1 MSAYVHTCDQCG
13 AQMQVN
19 DRYFGRTLKCTT
31 CRKEFVAEAPDEG
44 AEVDT
49 YVPPR
54 SEQPTEKSA
63 KRFLPLLLLLIPLAG
78 FLFWLGGGDDDGVAD
93 SAFREGHAV
102 GDIASVDT
110 GTTRPVLVALD
121 HESVGALVDMRSGA
135 IQLGVSSLMTNQ
147 DKYLELEAGTQ
158 VRILAFANENR
169 EAKVRVLDGSSADQ
183 EVWVPRRWLR

>member
-13 AQMQVN
+13 AQMQVH
-19 DRYFGRTLKCTT
+19 DRYYGRTLKCTT
-31 CRKEFVAEAPDEG
+31 CRKEFVAEAPEGG

-54 SEQPTEKSA
+54 SQPEVEKSA
-63 KRFLPLLLLLIPLAG
+63 KRFLLLLLLLIPLAG
-78 FLFWLGGGDDDGVAD
+78 FLFWVTGGDDDGVAD

-102 GDIASVDT
+102 GDVVSVDT

-121 HESVGALVDMRSGA
+121 QESVAALVDMRTGA

-158 VRILAFANENR
+158 VRVLAFANEDR
-169 EAKVRVLDGSSADQ
+169 EAKVRVIEGPAANQD
-183 EVWVPRRWLR
+183 VWVPRRWLR

>member
-1 MSAYVHTCDQCG
+1 MSAYIHTCDQCG

-31 CRKEFVAEAPDEG
+31 CRKEFVAEAPEEG

-54 SEQPTEKSA
+54 AAPETEKSP

-78 FLFWLGGGDDDGVAD
+78 FLVWLGGGDDDGVAD

-102 GDIASVDT
+102 GDVAAVDT
-110 GTTRPVLVALD
+110 GTMRPVLVALD
-121 HESVGALVDMRSGA
+121 HESVGALVDMRTGA

-147 DKYLELEAGTQ
+147 DKYLELEAGTK
-158 VRILAFANENR
+158 VRVLVFANENR
-169 EAKVRVLDGSSADQ
+169 EANVRVIEGPAANQ

>member
-1 MSAYVHTCDQCG
+1 MGGVKGHDMSAYVHTCDQCG

-31 CRKEFVAEAPDEG
+31 CRKEFVAEAPGKG

-54 SEQPTEKSA
+54 SEQPPEKSA

-93 SAFREGHAV
+93 SAFREGHVV
-102 GDIASVDT
+102 GDVASVSPYIGCMRT
-110 GTTRPVLVALD
+110 PRRPCQSSSTRGG
-121 HESVGALVDMRSGA
+121 VGAPPV
-135 IQLGVSSLMTNQ
+135 
-147 DKYLELEAGTQ
+147 
-158 VRILAFANENR
+158 
-169 EAKVRVLDGSSADQ
+169 
-183 EVWVPRRWLR
+183 

>member
-19 DRYFGRTLKCTT
+19 DRYYGRTLKCTT
-31 CRKEFVAEAPDEG
+31 CRTEFVAESPEDG

-54 SEQPTEKSA
+54 SDPDTGKSA

-78 FLFWLGGGDDDGVAD
+78 FLVWLGGGDDDVAD

-102 GDIASVDT
+102 GDVAAVDT

-147 DKYLELEAGTQ
+147 DKYLELEAGTK
-158 VRILAFANENR
+158 VRVLAFANEDR
-169 EAKVRVLDGSSADQ
+169 EAKVRVIEGPAANE